1 MNSVTEK
8 KQRRRSILTRDVLAD
23 IPVLVQQGLSIE
35 AIAAGLGCSVG
46 TLRVRCSQA
55 QISLRGASSQAAK
68 ATKAEAVLCP
78 QLSRVA
84 RGAVAMQANHAGG
97 AAFVRAVREEFEP
110 ADFSV
115 VVKRRGSPPK
125 PWRWEIYCACT
136 AVPIER
142 SPVFFE
148 SAATAVKEGKKAL
161 THLLAK

>member
-8 KQRRRSILTRDVLAD
+8 KQRRSILTKDVMAG

-35 AIAAGLGCSVG
+35 AIAAGLGCKVK
-46 TLRVRCSQA
+46 TLQVRCSQA
-55 QISLRGASSQAAK
+55 QISLRGPKEVKGVPLVPA
-68 ATKAEAVLCP
+68 P
-78 QLSRVA
+78 
-84 RGAVAMQANHAGG
+84 MPANPGG